1 MFPAKR
7 YGRSQK
13 EGLTR
18 SKYAVIRLIGIQYF
32 TFLKIHMIPK
42 NLNDITEADF
52 LDLISNSVPEGR
64 TIEYKRDLPGNA
76 DKDKKE
82 FLADVSSFTNASGG
96 DLLYGIDAKDGI
108 PISVNGLEIDSDKE
122 ILRLEAIIR
131 SGIEP
136 RIPFVIQPIRLSNS
150 KFVLVIRV
158 NKSWISPHRVVFQ
171 SNDKFYSRGS
181 NGKYS
186 LSVDELR
193 IVFNFSET
201 ITERIRKFRETRIAN
216 IVADET
222 PVTLLRRNDL
232 PINSLHIIPISA
244 FNPAQIHNIKTI
256 DSCSFCLKPISSGQS
271 INQKYNLDGRVDYSV
286 AGGNDETWSYVQ
298 IFRNGIIE
306 SVWQSVPYANA
317 IEKQI
322 IEVMPTYL
330 KFLEKLEAGMPLLIF
345 LTITNIK
352 GLSLHPPSHYDLSLD
367 IMRKVDRDILIIPE
381 VLIDSYDVSIPQV
394 LKPCFDSMWNAGGFQ
409 CSPNYNE
416 QGQWQPG
423 K

>member
-1 MFPAKR
+1 
-7 YGRSQK
+7 
-13 EGLTR
+13 
-18 SKYAVIRLIGIQYF
+18 
-32 TFLKIHMIPK
+32 MIPK

-52 LDLISNSVPEGR
+52 LDLINNSVPEGR
-64 TIEYKRDLPGNA
+64 TIEYKRDLPGNS

-82 FLADVSSFTNASGG
+82 FLADVSSFANASGG

-193 IVFNFSET
+193 IAFNFSET

-216 IVADET
+216 IVANET
-222 PVTLLRRNDL
+222 PISLMDGDVPIVILHLI
-232 PINSLHIIPISA
+232 PINS
-244 FNPAQIHNIKTI
+244 FNPSQVYDLNKIE
-256 DSCSFCLKPISSGQS
+256 
-271 INQKYNLDGRVDYSV
+271 QKVKLLQPLNTNGWNSRYNADGILNYDCFRSHQE
-286 AGGNDETWSYVQ
+286 ARSYIQ
-298 IFRNGIIE
+298 FFRNGIIE
-306 SVWQSVPYANA
+306 SVWKQTSSLLMETPQKLLNGIG
-317 IEKQI
+317 IEEEINKTTKNWI
-322 IEVMPTYL
+322 
-330 KFLEKLEAGMPLLIF
+330 KFLNDLDVGLPIFIF
-345 LTITNIK
+345 LTLVNVK
-352 GLSLHPPSHYDLSLD
+352 GFSIYRDPGYHYFENS
-367 IMRKVDRDILIIPE
+367 INTIDRDILILPEATIDKYDIP
-381 VLIDSYDVSIPQV
+381 ISKI
-394 LKPCFDSMWNAGGFQ
+394 LKPCFDSMWNAGNFPG
-409 CSPNYNE
+409 SPNYNE
-416 QGQWQPG
+416 HGQWQPRR
-423 K
+423 

>member
-1 MFPAKR
+1 MINYVSCKEVR
-7 YGRSQK
+7 KGESQK

-32 TFLKIHMIPK
+32 IFLKINMIPK

-193 IVFNFSET
+193 IAFNFSET
-201 ITERIRKFRETRIAN
+201 ITERMRKFRETRIAN
-216 IVADET
+216 IVANET
-222 PVTLLRRNDL
+222 PISLMDGDAPIVILHLI
-232 PINSLHIIPISA
+232 PINS
-244 FNPAQIHNIKTI
+244 FNPSQ
-256 DSCSFCLKPISSGQS
+256 
-271 INQKYNLDGRVDYSV
+271 V
-286 AGGNDETWSYVQ
+286 
-298 IFRNGIIE
+298 
-306 SVWQSVPYANA
+306 
-317 IEKQI
+317 
-322 IEVMPTYL
+322 
-330 KFLEKLEAGMPLLIF
+330 
-345 LTITNIK
+345 
-352 GLSLHPPSHYDLSLD
+352 YDL
-367 IMRKVDRDILIIPE
+367 RK
-381 VLIDSYDVSIPQV
+381 
-394 LKPCFDSMWNAGGFQ
+394 
-409 CSPNYNE
+409 
-416 QGQWQPG
+416 
-423 K
+423 